1 MNIVDSI
8 KLSDLEQIAKANKYR
23 LVKLVDSQGRQVVY
37 QNQPTAAAFKNKLHE
52 IKERAQVLPND
63 SVYYII
69 FKNALAG
76 EEWAYRF
83 IKGNPVTILQQQQP
97 TLSQPASPMI
107 DYNAIS
113 AKDSEIAALKNQI
126 EQLKLQFMYEA
137 KLNEMNAKLE
147 ALSEKK
153 EEKNSFIGFAE
164 TVLPTVMPVIQE
176 LMTIQKMKA
185 QAELAKSGIKT
196 TEPAKPKLAP
206 VGSAAYNAMIEKLLQ
221 LDEETFNAKIAQ
233 LAAID
238 QNYAAQVYS
247 DCTEETEADSTE
259 EQQTDETE

>member
-196 TEPAKPKLAP
+196 AEPAKPKLPA
-206 VGSAAYNAMIEKLLQ
+206 VDSEAYNNMLDRLSQ
-221 LDEETFNAKIAQ
+221 LSEQEFNAQIAQ

-238 QNYAAQVYS
+238 QAYASRVYN
-247 DCTEETEADSTE
+247 DCTIDEAETTEAT
-259 EQQTDETE
+259 TDETE

>member
-8 KLSDLEQIAKANKYR
+8 KLADLEQTAKANKYR

-37 QNQPTAAAFKNKLHE
+37 QNQPTAAAFKSKLHE

-97 TLSQPASPMI
+97 TLAQAPPVSM
-107 DYNAIS
+107 DYNALS

-153 EEKNSFIGFAE
+153 EEKNTFLGFAE
-164 TVLPTVMPVIQE
+164 TVLPTFMPVLQE
-176 LMTIQKMKA
+176 IVTIQKMKA
-185 QAELAKSGIKT
+185 QAQLAKAGVKT
-196 TEPAKPKLAP
+196 AEPVKPKLPAP
-206 VGSAAYNAMIEKLLQ
+206 DSEAYNNMLDKLSQ
-221 LDEETFNAKIAQ
+221 LSEDEFNAQIAQ
-233 LAAID
+233 LAAINQD
-238 QNYAAQVYS
+238 YASRVYN
-247 DCTEETEADSTE
+247 DCTIDESEQTEAT
-259 EQQTDETE
+259 TDETE